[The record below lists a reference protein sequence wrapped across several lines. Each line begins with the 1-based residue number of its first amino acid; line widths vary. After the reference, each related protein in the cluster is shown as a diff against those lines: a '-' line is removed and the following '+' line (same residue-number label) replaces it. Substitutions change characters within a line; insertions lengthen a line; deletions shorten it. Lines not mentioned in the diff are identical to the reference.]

1 MAKKIMVVDDQPDT
15 VELAKA
21 VLEIGDFEVLDF
33 TRPREALEALKKGGL
48 PDLLI
53 LDIRMPDLSGPDLC
67 KLIRSD
73 SAIKSQKIVY
83 FTASSD
89 ADMKLLREDNVLGYI
104 FKPFDN
110 DNFIREVKKYLA
122 M

>member
-53 LDIRMPDLSGPDLC
+53 LDIRMPDLSGPELC
-67 KLIRSD
+67 KLIRLD
-73 SAIKSQKIVY
+73 PAIKALKIAY

-89 ADMKLLREDNVLGYI
+89 ADMKLLSEGNVLGYI

-110 DNFIREVKKYLA
+110 ENLIKDVNKYLA